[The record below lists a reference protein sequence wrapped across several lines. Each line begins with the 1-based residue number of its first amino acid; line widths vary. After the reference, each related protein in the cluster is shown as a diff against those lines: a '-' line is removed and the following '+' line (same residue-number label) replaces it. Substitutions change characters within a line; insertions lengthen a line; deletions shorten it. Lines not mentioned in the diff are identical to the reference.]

1 MLQQVAQFRNMGKE
15 FAVQHAGTEYLDEVE
30 DELKTILRGMPV
42 ALRLDGLPA
51 EEVLRRYTPE
61 EVADGL
67 SEEQASRLRELLA
80 RRQGK

>member
-1 MLQQVAQFRNMGKE
+1 M
-15 FAVQHAGTEYLDEVE
+15 QHAGTEYLDEVE
-30 DELKTILRGMPV
+30 DELKTILDAMPV
-42 ALRLDGLPA
+42 ELRLRGLPA

>member
-1 MLQQVAQFRNMGKE
+1 M
-15 FAVQHAGTEYLDEVE
+15 QHAGTEYLDEVE

-42 ALRLDGLPA
+42 AIRLDGLPV

-80 RRQGK
+80 HRQGK

>member
-1 MLQQVAQFRNMGKE
+1 M
-15 FAVQHAGTEYLDEVE
+15 QHAGTEYLDEVE